1 MRTPVWANLKN
12 FGWQELQNTLQ
23 AGLYHQLGGT
33 DSDGINEI
41 LLNNRIHGYN
51 WWSVGIG
58 NFVKIVVYPYFY
70 VKFSYFPLMLVKKTF
85 ALVVDDSYFNAQTKF
100 ETQIPSFW
108 GFIACQSK
116 LGACMLAHNSHFFLA
131 VLCTLIRKLAYM
143 KSSQMSLFWKFFT
156 KNSINTIN
164 FDIFSCFMAIFS
176 KKHPFKAV

>member
-12 FGWQELQNTLQ
+12 FGWQEVQNTMQ

-33 DSDGINEI
+33 VSDGINEI
-41 LLNNRIHGYN
+41 LFDSRINGYD

-70 VKFSYFPLMLVKKTF
+70 VKFSYFPLILVKKTF

-131 VLCTLIRKLAYM
+131 VLRTLIRKLAHM
-143 KSSQMSLFWKFFT
+143 WSSQMGLFWIFFT
-156 KNSINTIN
+156 GNSKNTIISY
-164 FDIFSCFMAIFS
+164 IFNCFMAIFS